1 MYALQSKLGVDIA
14 TITSDQ
20 IFSQNLPFICEE
32 QEQNFFEMI
41 ILLVLDTLLGQLN
54 KELTW
59 KSGS

>member
-1 MYALQSKLGVDIA
+1 MYALQSKLGVDLA
-14 TITSDQ
+14 TITRDQ